1 MKPHTHLT
9 AIHGIAVVCVVVIVF
24 GTLHLYSLS
33 RDDRFSRAWVGL
45 GF

>member
-1 MKPHTHLT
+1 MKPHVHLT

-24 GTLHLYSLS
+24 GTLHLMALS
-33 RDDRFSRAWVGL
+33 KDNRPSRAWVGL